1 MMTTSLPTVV
11 LTVAGSMLV
20 FLGLF
25 AAGDMGIVAIGLGA
39 IAVAGVLRLAEV
51 ALRGRAGGSV
61 SDES

>member
-1 MMTTSLPTVV
+1 MTTSLPTVV
-11 LTVAGSMLV
+11 LTIAGSMLV

>member
-1 MMTTSLPTVV
+1 MMTASLPTVV
-11 LTVAGSMLV
+11 LTIAGSMLV

-51 ALRGRAGGSV
+51 AMRGRAGGSV